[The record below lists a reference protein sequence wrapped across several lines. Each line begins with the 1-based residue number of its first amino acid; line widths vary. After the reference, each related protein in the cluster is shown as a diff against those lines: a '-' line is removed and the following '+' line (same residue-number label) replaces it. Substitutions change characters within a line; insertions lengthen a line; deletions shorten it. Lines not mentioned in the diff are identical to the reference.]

1 MSISCAAG
9 AWAMMALALEK
20 ADEMKF
26 ACYPDRKTC
35 VEMMEGLARRTKR
48 GFDNGVVGCRL
59 ERGDPDEI
67 AVAPRRLPET
77 AGIFLPR

>member
-59 ERGDPDEI
+59 ERNEI
-67 AVAPRRLPET
+67 ISSTKLPET
-77 AGIFLPR
+77 AKLEIGR

>member
-1 MSISCAAG
+1 MSVSCAVG
-9 AWAMMALALEK
+9 AWAMMALAMDK

-48 GFDNGVVGCRL
+48 GFDNGVVGCRF
-59 ERGDPDEI
+59 ERD
-67 AVAPRRLPET
+67 AVVGSQKLPES
-77 AGIFLPR
+77 AKLDERR

>member
-48 GFDNGVVGCRL
+48 GFDNGIVGCRL
-59 ERGDPDEI
+59 ERGEVI
-67 AVAPRRLPET
+67 SSTKLPET
-77 AGIFLPR
+77 AKLEIGR

>member
-20 ADEMKF
+20 ADEMRF

-35 VEMMEGLARRTKR
+35 VEMMEGLARQTKR
-48 GFDNGVVGCRL
+48 GFDNGIVGCRL
-59 ERGDPDEI
+59 ERDEI
-67 AVAPRRLPET
+67 IGSTKLPET
-77 AGIFLPR
+77 AKLEPHR